1 MIVADAS
8 AIMEM
13 LLGTGKGLQV
23 ERRVF
28 SAHETLHEPHLLD
41 LEVLQ
46 VIRRH
51 LLLNYIDLVRA
62 QQALDDFRNLKFKR
76 YAHDVFQSRI
86 WSLRN
91 NFTAYDASYV
101 ALAEEIGARLVTC
114 DRKMVSGHNAKVELI

>member
-1 MIVADAS
+1 MVVDAS

-28 SAHETLHEPHLLD
+28 GANETLHEPHLLD

-46 VIRRH
+46 VVRRH
-51 LLLNYIDLVRA
+51 LLSKLIDVVRA
-62 QQALDDFRNLKFKR
+62 QQALDDFRTLKFKR
-76 YAHDVFQSRI
+76 YAHDVFQRRI

-91 NFTAYDASYV
+91 NFTAYDAMYV
-101 ALAEEIGARLVTC
+101 ALAEEIGATLVTC
-114 DRKMVSGHNAKVELI
+114 DSKMGSGHNAKVELI